1 MDKIIGLGKMGCA
14 IAEEFSE
21 HPEYRIFKIDSS
33 IEERGS
39 LALGEFGDMQEYE
52 EQLDVAAVEVYL
64 RSIKP
69 TDEVLLVM
77 TGGEP
82 IGGTALKI
90 LGSIQDCE
98 ISLIY
103 VCPERSMISQVEKRD
118 DKIAFNVVQE
128 YARSGVINNV
138 FLVDKGSIE
147 TMMGDVSITDYERSL
162 CHLISYTVAMI
173 NYFQHTKPILK
184 NGGAPMPWSRIG
196 AYGISSLDEGHKL
209 QMMFPL
215 KDVADLHF
223 YYGFPRQDLDSDP
236 TLMKQIK
243 QHTRF
248 YGDTSK
254 STSFSV
260 YSTTFEKPMV
270 LAVAYSSTIQPFV
283 PNDVVSS

>member
-1 MDKIIGLGKMGCA
+1 MGCA

-21 HPEYRIFKIDSS
+21 HPEYRIYKIDST

-39 LALGEFGDMQEYE
+39 LSLGEFADMQEYE
-52 EQLDVAAVEVYL
+52 EELDISAVEVYL
-64 RSIKP
+64 RSIRD
-69 TDEVLLVM
+69 TDEVLLIM

-82 IGGTALKI
+82 ISGTVLKI
-90 LGSIQDCE
+90 LGSIQDCK
-98 ISLIY
+98 ISLLY
-103 VCPERSMISQVEKRD
+103 VCPERSMISQLEKRD

-138 FLVDKGSIE
+138 FLIDKGSIE
-147 TMMGDVSITDYERSL
+147 AMMGDVSITDYERSL

-184 NGGAPMPWSRIG
+184 NGATPMPWARIG
-196 AYGISSLDEGHKL
+196 AFGISSLDEAHQL

-215 KDVADLHF
+215 KNIDDLHF
-223 YYGFPRQDLDSDP
+223 YYGFPREELDSDP

-248 YGDTSK
+248 YQDTSK

-260 YSTTFEKPMV
+260 YSTTFDKPMV
-270 LAVAYSSTIQPFV
+270 LAVAYSSVIQPFV
-283 PNDVVSS
+283 SGGVVSS